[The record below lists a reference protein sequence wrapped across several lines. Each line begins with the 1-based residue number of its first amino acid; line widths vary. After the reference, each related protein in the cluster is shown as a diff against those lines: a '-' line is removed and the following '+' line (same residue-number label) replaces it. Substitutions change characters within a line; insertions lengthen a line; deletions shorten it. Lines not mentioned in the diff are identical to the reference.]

1 MSLSDNMQLGEN
13 SNDIFS
19 SLLQT
24 KIFLKKEKNMNQN
37 FSLLSER
44 HYYVDISPRITSRE
58 KKLLL
63 YVFETYKKYRKN
75 PVKLSSEKI
84 PAILNEEKKDLNIFL
99 EKLSKKRVTYCLKN
113 LYGFSSLF
121 ASVINVSESLSFYL
135 SHEITESF
143 NFGTKFYNYDFKSFF
158 LFNEK
163 SSPLFFLEILKRKK
177 DTENEIIISISDLK
191 NILMIEN
198 AYDRFYDFERYIL
211 KKIFYD
217 VNLFSRFNFSYEKI
231 KKDGRISGLKILFD
245 DFESIQ
251 ENPDINHLIS
261 LAKDHTENYKKL
273 LELVSSALKIKD
285 TETVKKEII
294 FSIESYTQNFDRF
307 LEKVFNGK
315 IDIYEDL
322 NIVNYYEKEYS
333 NFYTFQSDV
342 IKELKNHTENRSL
355 LEYLSLSYELYSFF
369 YGKQS
374 SYTKLIHNIILKILK
389 IDSVF
394 IVKFIYKI

>member
-1 MSLSDNMQLGEN
+1 
-13 SNDIFS
+13 
-19 SLLQT
+19 
-24 KIFLKKEKNMNQN
+24 MNQK

-261 LAKDHTENYKKL
+261 LAKNHTENYKKL

>member
-1 MSLSDNMQLGEN
+1 MDK
-13 SNDIFS
+13 D
-19 SLLQT
+19 
-24 KIFLKKEKNMNQN
+24 
-37 FSLLSER
+37 FSLLPER
-44 HYYVDISPRITSRE
+44 PCYMDITPRITARE

-63 YVFETYKKYRKN
+63 FIFETYKKYRKN
-75 PVKLSSEKI
+75 PVKLPAEKI
-84 PAILNEEKKDLNIFL
+84 IPILEIETKDLNISL
-99 EKLSKKRVTYCLKN
+99 EKLSKKRISYYLTDLH
-113 LYGFSSLF
+113 GFSSLF
-121 ASVINVSESLSFYL
+121 SSIINTSGNYSFYL

-143 NFGTKFYNYDFKSFF
+143 NFGTKFYNCDFKSFF

-163 SSPLFFLEILKRKK
+163 GSPLFFLEILKRKK
-177 DTENEIIISISDLK
+177 DNKNEITISVTDLK

-211 KKIFYD
+211 KKLFYD
-217 VNLFSRFNFSYEKI
+217 INLFSRFNFSYEKI
-231 KKDGRISGLKILFD
+231 KKEGRISSLRIIFD
-245 DFESIQ
+245 DFDAIQ

-273 LELVSSALKIKD
+273 LELISAALKVKD
-285 TETVKKEII
+285 TETVKKEVI

-307 LEKVFNGK
+307 LEKVFSGK

-322 NIVNYYEKEYS
+322 NIVNYFEKEYY

-342 IKELKNHTENRSL
+342 IKELKNHTENNSL
-355 LEYLSLSYELYSFF
+355 FEYLSLSYELYGFF
-369 YGKQS
+369 YGKYS